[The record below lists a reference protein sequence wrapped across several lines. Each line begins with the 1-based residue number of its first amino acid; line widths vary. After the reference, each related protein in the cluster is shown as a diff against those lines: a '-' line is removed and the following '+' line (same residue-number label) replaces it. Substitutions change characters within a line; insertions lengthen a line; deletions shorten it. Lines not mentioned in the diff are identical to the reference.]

1 MSGRQSGYDSGSEL
15 SVFTARRSPVVDL
28 THAGRWTPAAASL
41 SGDDVPLNDILDRL
55 LSGLAATNP
64 TR

>member
-15 SVFTARRSPVVDL
+15 SVFTARRSRVVDL
-28 THAGRWTPAAASL
+28 AAAGRWTPAATTL
-41 SGDDVPLNDILDRL
+41 SGDDVPLSDVLDRL
-55 LSGLAATNP
+55 LTGLTATIP